1 MDEQRVLIV
10 EDEEA
15 LQQIVRDVLEEAG
28 FAVTASASAD
38 EAIELLQRQEAAF
51 VALVTDIHLSRSGLT
66 GWDVAKRARELNG
79 MLPVIRGC
87 SRRLAIEWR
96 AEQRPRRQALCPG
109 ADRHGRHAPPQQ
121 REHNEFLSEVRHGS
135 EALAAGGPRVCP
147 ADHGPAPRGTRPSTP
162 QMGPLRTGLYKTGGS
177 PAATSLALKACRSP
191 ACSAR
196 HLARTSSSWACSD

>member
-79 MLPVIRGC
+79 MLPVIYMT
-87 SRRLAIEWR
+87 
-96 AEQRPRRQALCPG
+96 G
-109 ADRHGRHAPPQQ
+109 A
-121 REHNEFLSEVRHGS
+121 
-135 EALAAGGPRVCP
+135 AAGDWPSNGVPNSVLVAKP
-147 ADHGPAPRGTRPSTP
+147 AQIVTAVTHLLNSAST
-162 QMGPLRTGLYKTGGS
+162 M
-177 PAATSLALKACRSP
+177 
-191 ACSAR
+191 
-196 HLARTSSSWACSD
+196 SS

>member
-1 MDEQRVLIV
+1 MGNLLRPGVFKPRLLPWGADMDEQRVLIV

-79 MLPVIRGC
+79 MLPVIYMT
-87 SRRLAIEWR
+87 
-96 AEQRPRRQALCPG
+96 G
-109 ADRHGRHAPPQQ
+109 A
-121 REHNEFLSEVRHGS
+121 
-135 EALAAGGPRVCP
+135 AAGDWPSNGVPNSVLVAKPFAP
-147 ADHGPAPRGTRPSTP
+147 AQIVTAVTHLLNSAST
-162 QMGPLRTGLYKTGGS
+162 M
-177 PAATSLALKACRSP
+177 
-191 ACSAR
+191 
-196 HLARTSSSWACSD
+196 SS